1 MRRERTVPK
10 AKPVTESRRQAA
22 CVGKFKH
29 ATFTA
34 ARNSMQPELR
44 KHAMAYR
51 CQVCH
56 GWHIGSTKHK
66 RAGRLAKVKNRN
78 KLTDEGS
85 ND

>member
-1 MRRERTVPK
+1 MRRDPTVPK
-10 AKPVTESRRQAA
+10 AKPITEARRQSA

-29 ATFTA
+29 ASFTA

-51 CQVCH
+51 CQVCK
-56 GWHIGSTKHK
+56 GWHIGSTRHK

-78 KLTDEGS
+78 TNDEE
-85 ND
+85 